1 MVAGVL
7 EVSEKRELV
16 ERVANSPA
24 FRRSQRLREFLLYVA
39 ECTLSDRLQD
49 ARELQIA
56 EKIFNRRTDYNPA
69 QDNIVRVEARSLRKR
84 LEAYF
89 AGDGKDEP
97 VIIVMPKG
105 GYVIGF
111 EPRPLELTITE
122 ELPAVSIIESSVAP
136 PPSVLPRWPTRSHLT
151 IMGAVV
157 LLLAIAF
164 VAARAKQFETTFT
177 SRALPFSALIDDRHD
192 TYIVT
197 SDTSLVLMQELL
209 ERQISL
215 DDYLARR
222 FDAPARLDPARAGL
236 TNILRN
242 RNYTNSAE
250 MTVAAQ
256 IIQTKGEPGK
266 RIFLRSS
273 RDMHFSEVKN
283 QNVILLGSTIGNP
296 WGKLYTDTL
305 NFEFDMDANQ
315 RGLYRNRSPR
325 NGEPSTYSM
334 TTRSGETGE
343 AYAVVAF
350 LPNVNR
356 NGHVLLIGGTTSE
369 GTQAGGEFIMDASR
383 TAKALQTMGIEPSEP
398 IRYFELLL
406 KTKAIA
412 GSATE
417 SAIVAYRIIPA
428 RPEGPA
434 GR

>member
-7 EVSEKRELV
+7 EVSAKRELV

-56 EKIFNRRTDYNPA
+56 QKIFSRRTDYNPA

-84 LEAYF
+84 LEVYF

-105 GYVIGF
+105 GYIIAF
-111 EPRPLELTITE
+111 EPRPLDLGITE
-122 ELPAVSIIESSVAP
+122 EQPVVSIVESSVAP
-136 PPSVLPRWPTRSHLT
+136 SPPVLPRWPTRTQLM
-151 IMGAVV
+151 IMGAMV
-157 LLLAIAF
+157 LLLAIVF
-164 VAARAKQFETTFT
+164 FWARADRFERLA
-177 SRALPFSALIDDRHD
+177 SRDWPFSALIDDQHD

-197 SDTSLVLMQELL
+197 SDTSLVLIQELL

-215 DDYLARR
+215 DDYLSRR
-222 FDAPARLDPARAGL
+222 FETSATLHPARADL
-236 TNILRN
+236 TRMLRN
-242 RNYTNSAE
+242 RNYTNTAE

-256 IIQTKGEPGK
+256 IIQSKGDPGK

-296 WGKLYTDTL
+296 WAKLFGDKL

-315 RGLYRNRSPR
+315 RGFYRNRSPR
-325 NGEPSTYSM
+325 NGEQSVYSM
-334 TTRSGETGE
+334 TTRSGETGD

-383 TAKALQTMGIEPSEP
+383 TAKALQAMGITPSGS
-398 IRYFELLL
+398 RHYFELLL
-406 KTKAIA
+406 RTKAVA

-417 SAIVAYRIIPA
+417 SAIVAHRIIPA
-428 RPEGPA
+428 RLESPIA
-434 GR
+434 R